1 MVFSFGASLFG
12 NKFIFRNQ
20 LYVTKPSQAYR
31 LRESYAQNYG
41 PFGDNFIETVSWIYL
56 GMFDECMKIPKI
68 LLSNDYSK
76 GIDGSGNGT

>member
-1 MVFSFGASLFG
+1 MKTIQLQVSSIYLLTIYVEVVFSFGASLFG

-41 PFGDNFIETVSWIYL
+41 PFGDNFIETVSCTYYL
-56 GMFDECMKIPKI
+56 MYIRK
-68 LLSNDYSK
+68 
-76 GIDGSGNGT
+76 